1 MSSTSTPQAPLGLE
15 EYARLPDD
23 GFRSELVRGRV
34 VREPQPTVGHG
45 EVQARLAELL
55 RRHIRQSG
63 GDLVC
68 ASAAGVITSESPPT
82 VRGPDLMV
90 IRGQRMRDLHRSGFL
105 RGAPDL
111 AIEIISPGNAAA
123 EIQEKV
129 TEYLESGASAVWVIY
144 PGRRIVA
151 VHASVEE
158 ARFHRE
164 GDDLPGGSLLPEL
177 RLPVTA
183 IFTD

>member
-1 MSSTSTPQAPLGLE
+1 MNSTSTPDAPLGLD
-15 EYARLPDD
+15 EYARLPDE
-23 GFRSELVRGRV
+23 GSRSELVRGRV
-34 VREPQPTVGHG
+34 VREPQPGLPHAALQV
-45 EVQARLAELL
+45 RLAALVK
-55 RRHIRQSG
+55 RHIDEAG
-63 GDLVC
+63 LDVVC
-68 ASAAGVITSESPPT
+68 AGPAGVITSESPPT

-90 IRGQRMRDLHRSGFL
+90 IRGERTRDLHRSGFL

-129 TEYLESGASAVWVIY
+129 AEYLESGASAVWVIY

-151 VHASVEE
+151 VHASLRE
-158 ARFHRE
+158 ARFYRE
-164 GDDLPGGSLLPEL
+164 GDDLPGGDLLPEL